1 MKPQPDWEM
10 FLIIAAILIVL
21 LMIYGWVFLIESDRP
36 YVTKTDL
43 YSPKYYGIPQ
53 APPRHHRRAE

>member
-10 FLIIAAILIVL
+10 FLIIAAIFIVL

-36 YVTKTDL
+36 HVTKTDL
-43 YSPKYYGIPQ
+43 YSSKYYGIPPP
-53 APPRHHRRAE
+53 PPRHHRRGE